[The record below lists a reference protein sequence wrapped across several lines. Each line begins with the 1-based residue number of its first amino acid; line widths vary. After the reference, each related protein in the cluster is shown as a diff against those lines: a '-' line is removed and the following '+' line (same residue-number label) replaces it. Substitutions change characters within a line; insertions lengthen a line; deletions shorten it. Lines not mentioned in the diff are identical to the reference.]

1 MPLARRLLRHRPL
14 PGWLMLLAWL
24 AAAPLQAS
32 PPIAGP
38 LHSIGSETLAS
49 LMLRWGEAL
58 EARHPGVRL
67 QLQASGSSTAPPAL
81 VAGTSR
87 LGPMSRPMSE
97 SERAAFIAAH
107 GYPPLA
113 VPVAM
118 DALAF
123 FVHRDNPVEALSLAQ
138 LDAIFSDTRRC
149 GGAAPLERWDELRPT
164 LSGGISRYGRNSA
177 SGSHGVVRRL
187 ALCGGDFR
195 LDVGELMGSAA
206 VVAAVANDP
215 RGIGYAG
222 LGYLTPGVRALG
234 LVGDDGGAV
243 RPTAEAALAGDY
255 PLSRPL
261 YLYLNLAP
269 GEPWP
274 PLERAFVELVLSA
287 EGQAIVEELGFVA
300 LPPGRL
306 TEIRRRLGLEPGH

>member
-1 MPLARRLLRHRPL
+1 MPLPRRRLRHL
-14 PGWLMLLAWL
+14 PWIALLLIGLIAG
-24 AAAPLQAS
+24 PLQAA
-32 PPIAGP
+32 PPIAGT

-81 VAGTSR
+81 VAGGTR
-87 LGPMSRPMSE
+87 LGPMSRPMSG
-97 SERAAFIAAH
+97 SERAAFEAAH

-113 VPVAM
+113 VPVAL

-149 GGAAPLERWDELRPT
+149 GAVAPLERWDALRPT

-206 VVAAVANDP
+206 VVAAVGSDP

-222 LGYLTPGVRALG
+222 LGYLTSGVRALG
-234 LVGDDGGAV
+234 LVGEDGTVV

-255 PLSRPL
+255 PLTRPL
-261 YLYLNLAP
+261 YLYLNLVP
-269 GEPWP
+269 DEPWP
-274 PLERAFVELVLSA
+274 PLERAFVDLVLSA

-300 LPPGRL
+300 LPPPRL
-306 TEIRRRLGLEPGH
+306 GAIRREIGLASP

>member
-1 MPLARRLLRHRPL
+1 MPLPRRRLRHL
-14 PGWLMLLAWL
+14 PWIVLLLIGWIGG
-24 AAAPLQAS
+24 PLQAAT
-32 PPIAGP
+32 PIAGT
-38 LHSIGSETLAS
+38 LHSTGSETLAS

-81 VAGTSR
+81 VAGSTR

-97 SERAAFIAAH
+97 SERAAFEAAH
-107 GYPPLA
+107 GYAPLA
-113 VPVAM
+113 VPVAL

-123 FVHRDNPVEALSLAQ
+123 FVHRDNPVVALSLAQ

-149 GGAAPLERWDELRPT
+149 GAAVPLERWDALRPT
-164 LSGGISRYGRNSA
+164 LSGDISRYGRNSA

-206 VVAAVANDP
+206 VVAAVGSDP

-222 LGYLTPGVRALG
+222 LGYLRSGVRALG
-234 LVGDDGGAV
+234 LVGEDGTVV

-255 PLSRPL
+255 PLTRPL
-261 YLYLNLAP
+261 YLYLNLVP

-274 PLERAFVELVLSA
+274 SLERAFVELVLSA

-300 LPPGRL
+300 LPPPRL
-306 TEIRRRLGLEPGH
+306 AAIRREIGLAPP

>member
-1 MPLARRLLRHRPL
+1 MFCLRHLLRPSAWPL
-14 PGWLMLLAWL
+14 LLLWLI
-24 AAAPLQAS
+24 AAPLQAGE
-32 PPIAGP
+32 PIAGT
-38 LHSIGSETLAS
+38 LHSIGSETLAG

-58 EARHPGVRL
+58 EAEHPGVRL

-87 LGPMSRPMSE
+87 LGPMSRPMSAA
-97 SERAAFIAAH
+97 ERAAFEAAH

-113 VPVAM
+113 LPVAL
-118 DALAF
+118 DALAL
-123 FVHRDNPVEALSLAQ
+123 FVHRDNPRESLSLAQ
-138 LDAIFSDTRRC
+138 VDAIFSDTRRC
-149 GGAAPLERWDELRPT
+149 GATLPLTRW
-164 LSGGISRYGRNSA
+164 GGLLPGIDGNIARYGRNSA
-177 SGSHGVVRRL
+177 SGSHGVMRRV

-195 LDVGELMGSAA
+195 NDVAELQGSAA

-222 LGYLTPGVRALG
+222 LGYLTPGVRALALERDNG
-234 LVGDDGGAV
+234 EVV
-243 RPTAEAALAGDY
+243 RPGPGTTRDGSY
-255 PLSRPL
+255 PLTRPL

-274 PLERAFVELVLSA
+274 PLERAFLELVLSA

-300 LPPGRL
+300 LSPARL
-306 TEIRRRLGLEPGH
+306 AESRQRLGLTAP